1 LAQNYNICEEVS
13 VARWREMLSAETQQ
27 APTKVSRNGQ
37 VVLAAKARRAA
48 GIEPGDQVVT
58 IPVGPGFVLVE
69 RVGHAPSGRTWGEF
83 FKSDENP
90 LRGIYGDDP
99 QAYVDELRGPWP
111 KSTAS

>member
-1 LAQNYNICEEVS
+1 MSGTLA
-13 VARWREMLSAETQQ
+13 RDAERGDAAGT
-27 APTKVSRNGQ
+27 TKVSRDGQ

-58 IPVGPGFVLVE
+58 IPVGPGSVLVE
-69 RVGHAPSGRTWGEF
+69 RVGDAPSSQTSVELVR
-83 FKSDENP
+83 SDENP

-111 KSTAS
+111 ESTPS